1 MTVFLCGFMG
11 CGKSTTGRMAARK
24 LGLGYGDTDELIVK
38 KEKMTIPEIFELK
51 GEAYFRSVEAET
63 VKSLCGKN
71 MIVSCGGGAMLNPE
85 TAAAAR
91 EKGIVIYLE
100 VPFDVCYNRIKNDP
114 NRPIAASSTREQLQ
128 ERYDSRHG
136 IYSKNSTVT
145 ISCTGT
151 ASAIAAEVAAVVKG
165 YKNVN
170 L

>member
-63 VKSLCGKN
+63 VKSLCGKK

-114 NRPIAASSTREQLQ
+114 NRPIAASS
-128 ERYDSRHG
+128 
-136 IYSKNSTVT
+136 

>member
-71 MIVSCGGGAMLNPE
+71 MIVSCGGG
-85 TAAAAR
+85 
-91 EKGIVIYLE
+91 
-100 VPFDVCYNRIKNDP
+100 
-114 NRPIAASSTREQLQ
+114 
-128 ERYDSRHG
+128 
-136 IYSKNSTVT
+136 
-145 ISCTGT
+145 SCRKR
-151 ASAIAAEVAAVVKG
+151 KG
-165 YKNVN
+165 YCNIS
-170 L
+170 